1 MQITFPILVRAM
13 VIIVFTFL
21 LVALISV
28 VIQFFKK
35 KDRYLHGPRLIYVC
49 GVGGLFALLIAAL
62 SILLEGSFNG
72 ELAKGVDVSMVT
84 LCISVSAIIPFL
96 VTKALTEMEVTK
108 KVNENID
115 DKIKETRER
124 LEQAASAAEGKI
136 SIYDSDLSR
145 MISFLMIQKT
155 PDRIWSMSWAC
166 RSLKS
171 MINAKL
177 VNSETC
183 DREYNDLYVAQC
195 ISFITSSLEELCC
208 IDNIEEFFKKYD
220 DTFESFYTMGLKTGD
235 TTPKTG
241 DTTPVKGKI
250 SENDTLLRLFRD
262 MLTLYGQLEK
272 SKTKRK
278 LFDSGIFSGDKD
290 PKYIRLKHLA
300 SWFIFS
306 LAKHHNY
313 LQKDPVSTIEL
324 PEEFVKKSYVLSK
337 ESSTELQNA
346 FDRAVDS
353 YLGQFKQQKPGKT
366 PLFPRI
372 PDSGIVKESQD
383 TSSLTKVSTSKQV
396 RKRRITNITRNKQ

>member
-35 KDRYLHGPRLIYVC
+35 KDKYVHGPRLIYVC

-62 SILLEGSFNG
+62 AILLEGSFND
-72 ELAKGVDVSMVT
+72 ELAKGVDVSMIT

-115 DKIKETRER
+115 DKLKETRKR
-124 LEQAASAAEGKI
+124 LEQAANAAEGKI

-171 MINAKL
+171 MINAKR

-183 DREYNDLYVAQC
+183 ERAYNDLYVAQC
-195 ISFITSSLEELCC
+195 ISFISSTLEELCC
-208 IDNIEEFFKKYD
+208 IDDIDAFFTKYD
-220 DTFESFYTMGLKTGD
+220 ATFESFYTMGLKTSG
-235 TTPKTG
+235 TG
-241 DTTPVKGKI
+241 SVQGKI

-272 SKTKRK
+272 CKTKRK

-353 YLGQFKQQKPGKT
+353 YLGQFKQQKPDKT

-372 PDSGIVKESQD
+372 PDSGIVEGTKD
-383 TSSLTKVSTSKQV
+383 ISL
-396 RKRRITNITRNKQ
+396 